1 MLLLNKTKIIKMIL
15 IIIIM
20 PYVCKIIYYR
30 RSQNMVTTSVKRSA
44 APRMLFF
51 LFVPHFDL
59 ICDLLLTEA
68 WSLLVLYDNKSKMLL
83 MMTSSMPPYSK
94 R

>member
-1 MLLLNKTKIIKMIL
+1 
-15 IIIIM
+15 M
-20 PYVCKIIYYR
+20 PYVCKIIQCR
-30 RSQNMVTTSVKRSA
+30 RNQNMVTTSVIRSA

-59 ICDLLLTEA
+59 ICDLLLNRLTEA

>member
-1 MLLLNKTKIIKMIL
+1 
-15 IIIIM
+15 M
-20 PYVCKIIYYR
+20 PYVCKIIHYR

-51 LFVPHFDL
+51 LLFVPHFDL
-59 ICDLLLTEA
+59 ICDLLLNRLTEA